1 MVFRL
6 GGEAVEGAA
15 DRDPRRQR
23 VQEPQRGERVAV
35 RVRRPA
41 RGFVHL
47 PRSRSIEDRV
57 YEAVVDSAAAE
68 ARMVQNHRWR
78 GADERLVLPL
88 VEADDR
94 ARPLPGCRR
103 LPDGLRAIERDRSD
117 LGEDLIE
124 PIINDSALESRGSA
138 MGQTTPNTKNAGFQM

>member
-1 MVFRL
+1 M
-6 GGEAVEGAA
+6 
-15 DRDPRRQR
+15 
-23 VQEPQRGERVAV
+23 
-35 RVRRPA
+35 
-41 RGFVHL
+41 
-47 PRSRSIEDRV
+47 

-124 PIINDSALESRGSA
+124 LIINDSALESRGSA
-138 MGQTTPNTKNAGFQM
+138 MRQTTPNAKNAGFQM